1 MSQLNVGT
9 LNVGTTQF
17 TGDSSTLNT
26 APPTSLSGFVTG
38 TPSSNQVLMWNGS
51 AWVPAAMGGR
61 LLSMNVYTS
70 QNGTWNSYTT
80 TGGSGTWN
88 KPTGCNNVLV
98 YVTGG
103 GGGARCNDNNYRGA
117 GGGGGGTS
125 IKFIDVSGVSSVNY
139 TYGGGGNYA
148 RNGGRGVAVVHHRL
162 VHIVLQMVDKVD
174 KLTTHIRVGLGE
186 MPVVEILTSLVEVE
200 KCHTVHQEKVLV
212 VNHSGSN
219 QDLITT
225 TDHHNLKSLQDNGV
239 LVVVMDIIHKTV
251 MHMVQVLVEQVL

>member
-38 TPSSNQVLMWNGS
+38 TPSSNQVLMWNGI

-88 KPTGCNNVLV
+88 KPTGCNNVLYMSQV
-98 YVTGG
+98 
-103 GGGARCNDNNYRGA
+103 
-117 GGGGGGTS
+117 
-125 IKFIDVSGVSSVNY
+125 
-139 TYGGGGNYA
+139 
-148 RNGGRGVAVVHHRL
+148 VAVVQD
-162 VHIVLQMVDKVD
+162 VMITTIVVQVAVAVAL
-174 KLTTHIRVGLGE
+174 LLNS
-186 MPVVEILTSLVEVE
+186 LTS
-200 KCHTVHQEKVLV
+200 QELAA
-212 VNHSGSN
+212 
-219 QDLITT
+219 
-225 TDHHNLKSLQDNGV
+225 
-239 LVVVMDIIHKTV
+239 
-251 MHMVQVLVEQVL
+251 